1 MSQRNA
7 PASSAGQ
14 GFGALAVLLL
24 ALGTLAGCGEKGAGT
39 SGSRGSGNVA
49 AVSASDA
56 RMVEGPWVQDLWL
69 YERVST
75 FDADGQR
82 VELLEEILANLP
94 GEPDAAVPL
103 PHDAQFI
110 AYPQLRPW
118 LSGGDGSRR
127 DDVTVIAGLLRTPD
141 GDGLAIVAMPDPDAA
156 APIGLDDSVE
166 LDLTF
171 LGDRLTPDDPMS
183 IDFAFLQALPGQDPA
198 GAGALEV
205 LAHRMAENRIRYYGE
220 EIDGVEEPLAFQ
232 GMLGTAVK
240 GSTRS
245 STPAKAD
252 PMMKGFRDGLKGCR
266 FGLKCVRKYFQ
277 KFGGGASK
285 SNDLIRCNLGGN
297 CYDPPPPP
305 PPPRCF
311 GRCGGVRGDP
321 HLSTFDGA
329 NLSMQAV
336 GEFVA
341 VRVPRLEVQL
351 RTAPRHS
358 SRTVSVV
365 TAMAMDI
372 DGTRVL
378 LDTDQGGL
386 RVQIDGKA
394 VPHGADGEVL
404 EFATGTLTQFHR
416 AVQIATTDGHQVI
429 ANSPSSGFIDFT
441 MELAEGVAATGLLG
455 NHDGDPKNDFRT
467 RDGKVLAQPL
477 DSEKLYKVFA
487 DGWRVADDESLFN
500 YRDGES
506 TATYTDRTFPE
517 KHVTRQSL
525 PADLLRRAEAVC
537 RESGVALQPF
547 LDQCIFDYAVTG
559 EMAFVSAAQRSATIA
574 GGTAGMTS
582 AAPGEADR
590 KVEPAAG
597 HDPNAQA
604 TLKVAASAPAGSTVR
619 VTWAGPNE
627 PHDYIA
633 VARPGTPGRESVN
646 HTGTDAGNPLHLL
659 LPAEAGKWEVR
670 YVQYEGRKVLAT
682 QEITTTPLEASVQ
695 VSETAPAGAKVS
707 VQWTGPN
714 YPHDVISVVRA
725 GAPGRESVNHTPT
738 TAGTP
743 LNLLMPADPGEWEVR
758 YVQYQDHK
766 VLARTSITTTALEAK
781 LDIPATAPA
790 GSTID
795 VSWTG
800 PNYPYDH
807 VSVVRAGAAGRDSVN
822 HTPTEAGTPL
832 KLQLPAEPGEWE
844 VRYVQ
849 YQDHKVLARKL
860 ITTTPVTAN
869 LEVPASAAAG
879 SKITVEWTGPGYPYD
894 VIAVAKP
901 GTEGRS
907 SVEHSPTGDG
917 TPLQVKV
924 PDEPGTWEVR
934 YVQYQDHTVLA
945 RKTLTVTA
953 AEPPESGD

>member
-1 MSQRNA
+1 MFGRDASANA
-7 PASSAGQ
+7 AGHRLI
-14 GFGALAVLLL
+14 ALPVLLL
-24 ALGTLAGCGEKGAGT
+24 ALVMLAGCGDRNRST
-39 SGSRGSGNVA
+39 HVA
-49 AVSASDA
+49 ETATTAASDSG
-56 RMVEGPWVQDLWL
+56 MVEGPWVQDLWL

-94 GEPDAAVPL
+94 GEPDAAVQL

-118 LSGGDGSRR
+118 LSAGEGSRR

-141 GDGLAIVAMPDPDAA
+141 GEGLAIVAMPDRNAT

-171 LGDRLTPDDPMS
+171 LGERLTPDDPMS

-198 GAGALEV
+198 DAGALGV

-220 EIDGVEEPLAFQ
+220 EIDGVEEPLAFE

-305 PPPRCF
+305 PPPPRCF

-321 HLSTFDGA
+321 HLTTFDGA
-329 NLSMQAV
+329 NLSLQAA
-336 GEFVA
+336 GEFVG
-341 VRVPRLEVQL
+341 VRVPGLELQL
-351 RTAPRHS
+351 RTGPRHS

-365 TAMAMDI
+365 TAMALDI
-372 DGTRVL
+372 DGVRVL
-378 LDTDQGGL
+378 LDSDQGGL
-386 RVQIDGKA
+386 SARVSGKP
-394 VPHGADGEVL
+394 VQHGNDGEVL
-404 EFATGTLTQFHR
+404 EFATGTLTRFHR
-416 AVQIATTDGHQVI
+416 AVQIATASGHRII
-429 ANSPSSGFIDFT
+429 ANSPSNGFIDFT
-441 MELAEGVAATGLLG
+441 MELADGTEAAGLLG
-455 NHDGDPKNDFRT
+455 NNDGDPANDFRR
-467 RDGKVLAQPL
+467 RDGTVLAQPL
-477 DSEKLYKVFA
+477 DGETLYKDFA
-487 DGWRVADDESLFN
+487 AQWRVTDAESLFD
-500 YRDGES
+500 YRNGDS
-506 TATYTDRTFPE
+506 TATYTDVTFPE
-517 KHVTRQSL
+517 KRVTHENL
-525 PADLLRRAEAVC
+525 PADVLKRAEAVC

-559 EMAFVSAAQRSATIA
+559 EMAFVSAAQRSVTIA
-574 GGTAGMTS
+574 GGTAGATS
-582 AAPGEADR
+582 VAADAAD
-590 KVEPAAG
+590 KHAQAPVA
-597 HDPNAQA
+597 HDPDAKA
-604 TLKVAASAPAGSTVR
+604 TVKVAASAPAGSTVR

-627 PHDYIA
+627 PHDTIA
-633 VARPGTPGRESVN
+633 VARPGAPGRESVN

-695 VSETAPAGAKVS
+695 VPDTAPAGAKVS

-738 TAGTP
+738 AAGTP
-743 LNLLMPADPGEWEVR
+743 LSLL
-758 YVQYQDHK
+758 
-766 VLARTSITTTALEAK
+766 
-781 LDIPATAPA
+781 
-790 GSTID
+790 
-795 VSWTG
+795 
-800 PNYPYDH
+800 
-807 VSVVRAGAAGRDSVN
+807 
-822 HTPTEAGTPL
+822 
-832 KLQLPAEPGEWE
+832 LPAEPGDWE

-849 YQDHKVLARKL
+849 YQDHKVLARKSITTTAL
-860 ITTTPVTAN
+860 DAKLDIPSTAPAGSTIDVGWTGPNYPYDHISVVRAGASGRDAVNHTPTEAGTPLKLRLPAEAGDWEVRYVQYQDHRVLARRTITTTPVTAS
-869 LEVPASAAAG
+869 LEIPERAAAG
-879 SKITVEWTGPGYPYD
+879 SKIGVEWTGPGYPYD

-901 GTEGRS
+901 GAAGRIS
-907 SVEHSPTGDG
+907 QEQSPTDDG
-917 TPLQVKV
+917 SPLRLKV

-934 YVQYQDHTVLA
+934 YVQYQGNKVLA

-953 AEPPESGD
+953 AESAD